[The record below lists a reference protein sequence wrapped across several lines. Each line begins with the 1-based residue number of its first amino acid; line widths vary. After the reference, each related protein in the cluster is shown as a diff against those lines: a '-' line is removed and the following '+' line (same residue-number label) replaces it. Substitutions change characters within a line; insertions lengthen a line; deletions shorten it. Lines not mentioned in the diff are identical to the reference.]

1 MKYNCAILFLFQMYG
16 PLAYAAKYIF
26 SRIRQKLLKLLQGAT
41 GREPAETNKNKQQ
54 VYSFIAHVFVGDA
67 EGLPASR
74 LDTFL
79 HCACICRRR

>member
-1 MKYNCAILFLFQMYG
+1 MKYNG
-16 PLAYAAKYIF
+16 PFVYAAKYIF
-26 SRIRQKLLKLLQGAT
+26 SRIRQKFLKFLQGAT

-54 VYSFIAHVFVGDA
+54 LHFFIAHVFVGDA

-79 HCACICRRR
+79 HRACVCRRR